1 MTIDPAIFFFYISSR
16 SFSVT
21 QHFHFH
27 VLYSASHCH
36 WHCGTKAVTVPST
49 GQCSVNGLF
58 LPFLS
63 TLFRSIQQRHAAY
76 RKQGRKRERE
86 KKEGKKKERMY
97 KKRKRADRNINNKR
111 RGGGGGEKI
120 RFENSKSLRR
130 GSILELPR
138 GKQDALKF
146 PQTSFRLMSTVVF
159 S

>member
-86 KKEGKKKERMY
+86 RKKKERR
-97 KKRKRADRNINNKR
+97 KKECTKRGRERIEILIIKGEVEGEERKFVS
-111 RGGGGGEKI
+111 KI
-120 RFENSKSLRR
+120 RNRFVVDRSSSFLEENRML
-130 GSILELPR
+130 
-138 GKQDALKF
+138 
-146 PQTSFRLMSTVVF
+146 
-159 S
+159 